1 MVLLLTEVVTSNK
14 WYNYNADVIM
24 FNVIFDAWSDNRCNK
39 DFNKGE
45 QVSELI
51 NRYVFPSRLSQDLN
65 WSLNIKQIFEL

>member
-1 MVLLLTEVVTSNK
+1 MVLLWTEVATSNK

-24 FNVIFDAWSDNRCNK
+24 FNVIFDAWSDNRCTK

-51 NRYVFPSRLSQDLN
+51 NRYVFSGFHKI
-65 WSLNIKQIFEL
+65 WFGH